1 MSRTYNKQR
10 FIPFQKND
18 IITLCEQEGQL
29 NDVELKDF
37 RSVCTLLSSVFHF
50 KFHRNLEALKH
61 SYAPINPDADTQSLF
76 PITADE
82 KQQRESQLTTELKQ
96 LLDAANFEEIPRAD
110 LDRAMLEESLFKI
123 RLQVD
128 FNDFE
133 HILFFRRG
141 ETTNQETLA
150 KWFGLSKKPITFKNY
165 ERVVIYVKYKDQA
178 YFDAQGRKDLFFT
191 PGSTLIK
198 LFQDVPSAD
207 LEMLFPNT
215 KVRMKTIDKIM
226 IGVPAA
232 VGGIVMLV
240 TKLGTTLL
248 LTGALLAFW
257 LGLSDEPVVLDQ
269 KALLAL
275 AAGFGTLG
283 AYLWKQFNNFKNR
296 QIKFMKTLADNLY
309 FKNLDNNTGVF
320 HRLIDAAEEEE
331 NKEVILAYYFLLRS
345 QQALTALQLDQ
356 QIEDWFQQHHHH
368 QTTIDFDVPDAIRK
382 LIELDMVTNENDQ
395 LTAKPLSTVKL
406 TLNQIWDDYF
416 KP

>member
-1 MSRTYNKQR
+1 MSRIYNKQR

-18 IITLCEQEGQL
+18 VISLCEQEGQL

-37 RSVCTLLSSVFHF
+37 RAVCTLLSSVFHF

-61 SYAPINPDADTQSLF
+61 SYAPINPDADTQPIF
-76 PITADE
+76 PVTDAE
-82 KQQRESQLTTELKQ
+82 KQQRESQLITELKQ
-96 LLDAANFEEIPRAD
+96 LLDAANFEEITRAD

-141 ETTNQETLA
+141 ETTNQETLV

-165 ERVVIYVKYKDQA
+165 EQVVIYVKYKDQA
-178 YFDAQGRKDLFFT
+178 YFDAQDRKNLFFT

-345 QQALTALQLDQ
+345 QQALTAQQLDK
-356 QIEDWFQQHHHH
+356 QIEDWFQQHH

-395 LTAKPLSTVKL
+395 LTAKPLSTVKQ

>member
-1 MSRTYNKQR
+1 MNLNVTKQR
-10 FIPFQKND
+10 FIPFQKQD
-18 IITLCEQEGQL
+18 VITLCCQDDAL
-29 NDVELKDF
+29 NEHDVQTFKSICDLIN
-37 RSVCTLLSSVFHF
+37 SLLHLQ
-50 KFHRNLEALKH
+50 FHRNLEALKYC
-61 SYAPINPDADTQSLF
+61 YAPVNPDADTQTVF
-76 PITADE
+76 PVSKAD
-82 KQQRESQLTTELKQ
+82 KKQRETQLIIELKA
-96 LLDAANFEEIPRAD
+96 LLDAANFEEITRAD
-110 LDRAMLEESLFKI
+110 LDRALLEESLFKI

-141 ETTNQETLA
+141 ESSKQETLVS
-150 KWFGLSKKPITFKNY
+150 WFGLSKKDIIFKNY

-178 YFDAQGRKDLFFT
+178 YFDQQGRKDLFFT

-215 KVRMKTIDKIM
+215 EVRMKTIDKVM

-240 TKLGTTLL
+240 TKLGATFL

-257 LGLSDEPVVLDQ
+257 LGLSDDPVVLDQ
-269 KALLAL
+269 KSLLAL

-283 AYLWKQFNNFKNR
+283 GFLWKQFNNFKNR
-296 QIKFMKTLADNLY
+296 KIKFMKTLTDNLY

-331 NKEVILAYYFLLRS
+331 GKEVILAYYFLLRAGT
-345 QQALTALQLDQ
+345 ALTTTELDQ
-356 QIEDWFQQHHHH
+356 AIESWFLQH
-368 QTTIDFDVPDAIRK
+368 QNTVIDFDIPDAIRK
-382 LIELDMVTNENDQ
+382 LIELDMVDVSANKYQ
-395 LTAKPLSTVKL
+395 AKSLDHVYQK
-406 TLNQIWDDYF
+406 LNQIWDDHF
-416 KP
+416 

>member
-1 MSRTYNKQR
+1 MTAITPKQR

-18 IITLCEQEGQL
+18 IITLCTKEGSLNEQEREQF
-29 NDVELKDF
+29 NDICELI
-37 RSVCTLLSSVFHF
+37 SSLFHF

-61 SYAPINPDADTQSLF
+61 SYAPLNPDADTQTLF
-76 PITADE
+76 PISASD
-82 KQQRESQLTTELKQ
+82 KQQREAQLIDELKH
-96 LLDAANFEEIPRAD
+96 LLDAANFEEITRAD
-110 LDRAMLEESLFKI
+110 LDRALLEESLFKI

-133 HILFFRRG
+133 QILFFRRG
-141 ETTNQETLA
+141 ESTKQETLVS
-150 KWFGLSKKPITFKNY
+150 WFGLSKKDITFQNY

-178 YFDAQGRKDLFFT
+178 YFDQQGRKDLFFT

-215 KVRMKTIDKIM
+215 EVRMKTIDKVM

-232 VGGIVMLV
+232 VGGIIMLV
-240 TKLGTTLL
+240 TKLGATFL

-269 KALLAL
+269 KSLLAL

-283 AYLWKQFNNFKNR
+283 GFLWKQFNNFKNR
-296 QIKFMKTLADNLY
+296 KIKFMKTLADNLY

-331 NKEVILAYYFLLRS
+331 NKEVILAYYFLLKADKAIS
-345 QQALTALQLDQ
+345 AQELDST
-356 QIEDWFQQHHHH
+356 IEQWFQTHHN
-368 QTTIDFDVPDAIRK
+368 TPIDFDVPDAIRK
-382 LIELDMVTNENDQ
+382 LIELDMVETSDDKVQ
-395 LTAKPLSTVKL
+395 AKPLKQVKEK
-406 TLNQIWDDYF
+406 LNQIWDDHF
-416 KP
+416 